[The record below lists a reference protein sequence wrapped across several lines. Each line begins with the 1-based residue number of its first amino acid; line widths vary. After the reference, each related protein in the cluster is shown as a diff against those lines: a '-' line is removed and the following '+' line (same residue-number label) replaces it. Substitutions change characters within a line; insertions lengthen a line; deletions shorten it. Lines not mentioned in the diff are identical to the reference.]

1 MSSSSRSRRSAEP
14 RGRPLAAVL
23 PALVGLL
30 VLAGCGLGPEAHPVV
45 VGADAGG
52 GGAPTARPDLRVITV
67 DVFLLRGD
75 HLVRVTRPVR
85 SAVGIQA
92 SLVALSQPLSSAEA
106 DQGLRTALPAAASP
120 PTGSVEGSVARVTM
134 PKGFD
139 RLPLHDQVGAMAQIV
154 WTVTTHT
161 SAASVR
167 LVLDG
172 QDIPVPDGSGQLL
185 DRPMGRTDYVAWAPL
200 GVPLVEG

>member
-1 MSSSSRSRRSAEP
+1 
-14 RGRPLAAVL
+14 
-23 PALVGLL
+23 
-30 VLAGCGLGPEAHPVV
+30 GPEAHPVV